1 MEKINL
7 IEMVQEVLDSN
18 ETAYSLSKK
27 SGISEQLIGKYRN
40 GVTSVGNMTIENAQ
54 KLINI
59 DLAEPE
65 RKDGN
70 RVFASLL
77 AAPVL
82 QRFGYDAD
90 FICKNRLSLEWGEYT
105 PFLDYF
111 LACFDDM
118 NNISIIM
125 RFEDTEDTETFEE
138 IL

>member
-1 MEKINL
+1 MGKLNL
-7 IEMVQEVLDSN
+7 IEMVQEVLDSS

-40 GVTSVGNMTIENAQ
+40 GITAVGNMTLENAQ
-54 KLINI
+54 KLLNIN
-59 DLAEPE
+59 LAEPE
-65 RKDGN
+65 RKDGD

-77 AAPVL
+77 ATPVL

-90 FICKNRLSLEWGEYT
+90 FICRNCQFLNQEEYT

-111 LACFDDM
+111 LACFDNM

-125 RFEDTEDTETFEE
+125 RFEDTDTETFEE
-138 IL
+138 IA

>member
-1 MEKINL
+1 MGKLNL
-7 IEMVQEVLDSN
+7 IEMVQEVLDSS

-40 GVTSVGNMTIENAQ
+40 GITAVGNMTLENAQ
-54 KLINI
+54 KLLNI

-65 RKDGN
+65 RKDGD

-82 QRFGYDAD
+82 QRFNYDAD
-90 FICKNRLSLEWGEYT
+90 FICRNCISLKQKEYT

-111 LACFDDM
+111 LACLDNM

-125 RFEDTEDTETFEE
+125 RFEDTDAETFEE
-138 IL
+138 IA

>member
-1 MEKINL
+1 MKNLNL
-7 IEMVQEVLDSN
+7 IEMVQEILESR

-40 GVTSVGNMTIENAQ
+40 GITAVGNMTLENAQ
-54 KLINI
+54 KLLNI

-65 RKDGN
+65 RKDGE

-82 QRFGYDAD
+82 QRFGYDAA
-90 FICKNRLSLEWGEYT
+90 FIYRNCLSLKQEEYT

-111 LACFDDM
+111 LACFDIM

-125 RFEDTEDTETFEE
+125 RFEDTDAETFEE
-138 IL
+138 IA

>member
-1 MEKINL
+1 MKNLNL
-7 IEMVQEVLDSN
+7 IEMVQEILESR

-40 GVTSVGNMTIENAQ
+40 GITAVGNMTLENAQ

-65 RKDGN
+65 RKDGD

-82 QRFGYDAD
+82 QRF
-90 FICKNRLSLEWGEYT
+90 
-105 PFLDYF
+105 
-111 LACFDDM
+111 
-118 NNISIIM
+118 
-125 RFEDTEDTETFEE
+125 
-138 IL
+138 

>member
-7 IEMVQEVLDSN
+7 IEMVQKALNSS

-27 SGISEQLIGKYRN
+27 SGVSEQLIGKYRN
-40 GVTSVGNMTIENAQ
+40 GITSIENMTIGNAQ
-54 KLINI
+54 KLINV
-59 DLAEPE
+59 DLAKPE

-82 QRFGYDAD
+82 QRLHYDAD
-90 FICKNRLSLEWGEYT
+90 FICDNRLPLKWGEYT
-105 PFLDYF
+105 PFLSYF
-111 LACFDDM
+111 LACFDDI

-125 RFEDTEDTETFEE
+125 RFENEEDTEIFEE

>member
-1 MEKINL
+1 MKKIDIRELVEN
-7 IEMVQEVLDSN
+7 VLGSD
-18 ETAYSLSKK
+18 ETSYAISKK
-27 SGISEQLIGKYRN
+27 SGVSEQLIGKYRN
-40 GVTSVGNMTIENAQ
+40 GITSVGNMTIENAQ

-82 QRFGYDAD
+82 QRFGYDAN
-90 FICKNRLSLEWGEYT
+90 FICRNRLSLEWGEYT

-125 RFEDTEDTETFEE
+125 RFEDPEDTETFEE

>member
-1 MEKINL
+1 MKKIDIRELVEN
-7 IEMVQEVLDSN
+7 VLGSD
-18 ETAYSLSKK
+18 ETSYAISKK

-40 GVTSVGNMTIENAQ
+40 GITAVGNMTLENAQ
-54 KLINI
+54 KLLNI

-65 RKDGN
+65 RKDGD

-77 AAPVL
+77 ATPVL

-90 FICKNRLSLEWGEYT
+90 FICRNCQSLNQEKYT

-111 LACFDDM
+111 LACFDNM

-125 RFEDTEDTETFEE
+125 RFEDTDTETFEE
-138 IL
+138 IA

>member
-1 MEKINL
+1 MKNLNL
-7 IEMVQEVLDSN
+7 IEMVQEILESR

-40 GVTSVGNMTIENAQ
+40 GITAVGNMTIENAQ

-77 AAPVL
+77 ATPVI

-90 FICKNRLSLEWGEYT
+90 FICNNRLSLKWGEYT

-125 RFEDTEDTETFEE
+125 RFEDEEDTETFEE
-138 IL
+138 IA

>member
-1 MEKINL
+1 MKNLNL
-7 IEMVQEVLDSN
+7 IEMVQEILESR

-40 GVTSVGNMTIENAQ
+40 GITAVGNMTLENAQ
-54 KLINI
+54 KLLNI

-65 RKDGN
+65 RKDGD

-82 QRFGYDAD
+82 QRFGYDAA
-90 FICKNRLSLEWGEYT
+90 FIHRNCLSLKQEEYT

-111 LACFDDM
+111 LACFDNM

-125 RFEDTEDTETFEE
+125 RFENTDTETFEE
-138 IL
+138 IA